1 MSVGTSILSVTAND
15 ADTGHNAKIH
25 YHLEPVK
32 RGDSDHSYFH
42 IDPEK
47 GIILTKMKLDRE
59 VTSTIRFQVVATD
72 SGFPALSTSVSVTIV
87 VTDLNDNPPK
97 FEQPSYDVTITDLAK
112 RSQFVTKVIA
122 SDPDS
127 SDADQLAYSIVGGN
141 VKQTFSI
148 EEHTGII
155 SLSSLRKPDF
165 QPSYILNISVTDG
178 VFTNFARV
186 LIKVEYSNN
195 HVPTFGQNLYDV
207 DVVENAA
214 AGAYIAKVKATDLD
228 TGKYGD
234 ITYRIESEDAEE
246 LFRIEID
253 SGRDL
258 FKLNITSCLDI
269 FYNLVFFI

>member
-1 MSVGTSILSVTAND
+1 MSILTVTAND

-25 YHLEPVK
+25 YHLEPSEK
-32 RGDSDHSYFH
+32 GNSDHNYFH

-47 GIILTKMKLDRE
+47 GIILTKMKLNRE
-59 VTSTIRFQVVATD
+59 VTSLLKFHVVATD

-87 VTDLNDNPPK
+87 ITDLNDNPPK
-97 FEQPSYDVTITDLAK
+97 FEQPSYDVTITDLAQ
-112 RSQFVTKVIA
+112 RGQFVTKVIA

-148 EEHTGII
+148 EERTGII
-155 SLSSLRKPDF
+155 RLSSLRRPEF
-165 QPSYILNISVTDG
+165 QSSYALNISVTDG

-186 LIKVEYSNN
+186 LIKVEFSNN
-195 HVPTFGQNLYDV
+195 HVPTFSQSLYDV

-214 AGAYIAKVKATDLD
+214 AGAYVTKVKATDLD

-234 ITYRIESEDAEE
+234 ITYSIESEDAEE
-246 LFRIEID
+246 LFRIESD
-253 SGRDL
+253 SG
-258 FKLNITSCLDI
+258 KI
-269 FYNLVFFI
+269 FMSASQ